1 MFEFS
6 DFAQIIIVGL
16 MIAVPTLLIYRKA
29 GFHPAWALLVFL
41 PGFGLLLI
49 FMQLALLPW
58 PNNKESERKETWK
71 LF

>member
-16 MIAVPTLLIYRKA
+16 MIVVPILLIYRKA
-29 GFHPAWALLVFL
+29 GFHPGWALLVFL